1 MGTLGAG
8 TRPRDCLPSIGSLEL
23 EQIKKDGSRPL
34 QKYPTMATT
43 VGVSTAPLV
52 SPTSIYSGPPPPY
65 SYPSSTSSAPLQS
78 GYISPPDSRRAVE
91 DEKDQS
97 HSQPQR
103 QSLPSIHEALGNDNP
118 LPYTGPPSSGP
129 PSQPAHHAPPPL
141 PANLISRS
149 SVEGPPGPPNPFSN
163 GSTSAPYLREPA
175 YPYQNGQAG
184 LSQAEASRSSLASL
198 NSQDSRNPSLP
209 SLSSGKSPTQSS
221 RTGAP
226 SLQVSQTSS
235 AYEYSA
241 QGSVGSMASPTTY
254 SPYNQSFSYQSQ
266 PSSGTG
272 SYPSAPYDS
281 RPYTGVPWKAGA
293 AEQHRMEEM
302 KRSLVTRPAM
312 PGQPHSDSVK
322 RHLDSYDVETSLNEI
337 TDVSSRTLEFS
348 RHYAARAHQT
358 QRSGPILGSLPS
370 LNEIDELLQLQR
382 RNQDALIR
390 IRTAVLNQEHAL
402 AEQRQRQAF
411 KTDSPYDD
419 DHGGM
424 YHDEFKGAGGFAGA
438 DPKKRRGKAAPPGR
452 CHSCN
457 RAETPEWRRGPDGA
471 RTLCNACGL
480 HYAKLTRKMGAN
492 KASSLGSNLK
502 PKSGLDS
509 ASPTPH

>member
-8 TRPRDCLPSIGSLEL
+8 TRPRFVLLKIHCCQNFYFYTWRPVVSVFSWNSPESAIDLLKVASSLMLGSSMLTEIPSIRDCLPSIGFLEL

-322 RHLDSYDVETSLNEI
+322 RHLDSYDVETSLNEVRI
-337 TDVSSRTLEFS
+337 QYGLLFRLFFP
-348 RHYAARAHQT
+348 AR
-358 QRSGPILGSLPS
+358 RS
-370 LNEIDELLQLQR
+370 
-382 RNQDALIR
+382 
-390 IRTAVLNQEHAL
+390 
-402 AEQRQRQAF
+402 
-411 KTDSPYDD
+411 
-419 DHGGM
+419 
-424 YHDEFKGAGGFAGA
+424 
-438 DPKKRRGKAAPPGR
+438 
-452 CHSCN
+452 
-457 RAETPEWRRGPDGA
+457 
-471 RTLCNACGL
+471 
-480 HYAKLTRKMGAN
+480 
-492 KASSLGSNLK
+492 
-502 PKSGLDS
+502 
-509 ASPTPH
+509 